1 MTDDFL
7 KESEPKETARA
18 GEPGTAGETAVPV
31 SPPDAVI
38 IRSGDKEKTAV
49 KEKRRRRR
57 LRALRS
63 FLFRLAALA
72 LVVYILFFHL
82 VGLTVM
88 PSRDMYP
95 RMDAGDLLLF
105 YRIERNFKAQ
115 DVVVIDKRM
124 EADTRTGEKGFVR
137 KALDWL
143 GFRDPEAPASQ
154 RFVCRVIAVQ
164 GDTVEVTEERGLSVN
179 GNAVIENNIFYPTRP
194 YEEGTAQYPLKLG
207 EGEYFVLA
215 DQRNGGMDSRY
226 FGVVTQD
233 EIRGIVITILRRNN
247 L

>member
-1 MTDDFL
+1 MTPDIL
-7 KESEPKETARA
+7 KGMEQTETEPAGRPEPEEES
-18 GEPGTAGETAVPV
+18 AVPV
-31 SPPDAVI
+31 SLPEDVL
-38 IRSGDKEKTAV
+38 IRPGPEEKAAE

-57 LRALRS
+57 MRALRS
-63 FLFRLAALA
+63 FLLRLVSLA
-72 LVVYILFFHL
+72 LVIYILFFHL
-82 VGLTVM
+82 VGLAVM
-88 PSRDMYP
+88 PNRDMYP
-95 RMDAGDLLLF
+95 RLDAGDLLLF

-124 EADTRTGEKGFVR
+124 EADTRTGERSFVR

-143 GFRDPEAPASQ
+143 GFRDPEAPKTQ
-154 RFVCRVIAVQ
+154 RFVCRVIAAP

-194 YEEGTAQYPLKLG
+194 YGEGVAEYPLKLG
-207 EGEYFVLA
+207 DGEYFVMA

-226 FGVVTQD
+226 FGVVKAD
-233 EIRGIVITILRRNN
+233 EIKGVVITMLRRNN

>member
-1 MTDDFL
+1 MTPDIL
-7 KESEPKETARA
+7 KGTEQTEN
-18 GEPGTAGETAVPV
+18 GPGPAEEDAAPV
-31 SPPDAVI
+31 SSPDDVL
-38 IRSGDKEKTAV
+38 IRSDAKEKAAA

-57 LRALRS
+57 MRALRS
-63 FLFRLAALA
+63 FLLRLVSLA

-82 VGLTVM
+82 VGLAMM
-88 PSRDMYP
+88 PNRDMYP
-95 RMDAGDLLLF
+95 RLDAGDLLLF

-115 DVVVIDKRM
+115 DVVVIDKRT
-124 EADTRTGEKGFVR
+124 EADTRTGEKSFVR

-143 GFRDPEAPASQ
+143 GFRDPEAPETQ
-154 RFVCRVIAVQ
+154 RFVCRIVAAP

-194 YEEGTAQYPLKLG
+194 YGEGVTEYPVKLG
-207 EGEYFVLA
+207 DGEYFVMA

-226 FGVVTQD
+226 FGVVKSD